1 MILRIY
7 LYLAPH
13 CHSLS
18 FNLIRAGL
26 TRPATGDRRAPT
38 RVNEAKGSPHTV
50 RTTTRFPLI
59 GAAALAAVVAM
70 LVAAC
75 SSSSKS
81 SGSSGSGSVSS
92 GPTSPA
98 PTGSVIKIGVI
109 SSLSGSQASS
119 SNQADTVAP
128 AWAAWVNANG
138 GLNGHKVE
146 VISEDD
152 GGDPV
157 KAQGAE
163 KKLVDQDQVLAILV
177 GSDNL
182 VTAYDADAISKGVAV
197 VSGTANSADW
207 YQKAGMFPTVT
218 DVVSG
223 VIDQML
229 VAKQFGNAKK
239 FANLYC
245 SEVSACAQ
253 ATQLQKPLAAK
264 IGIGYTSLAATTAAA
279 KFIEDC
285 QAQNYDPIWGSSEQ
299 AVGKDLLSIP
309 DLKLYGPAYAFPS
322 EADNPGAATFRDA
335 MKKYAKDGNWKEGTA
350 SFAWSGLEV
359 LHKALAG
366 VGASPTR
373 KDVVAAL
380 NTIKDE
386 NLGGLLP
393 NKITFTAG
401 KPVAFGS
408 HPCSFVV
415 AIKDGKTQAPNG
427 LTPVCPSA

>member
-1 MILRIY
+1 
-7 LYLAPH
+7 
-13 CHSLS
+13 
-18 FNLIRAGL
+18 
-26 TRPATGDRRAPT
+26 
-38 RVNEAKGSPHTV
+38 
-50 RTTTRFPLI
+50 LI

-264 IGIGYTSLAATTAAA
+264 IGIGYTSLAVSSTATSYTAQCLQLQQQGVDYAQLNFTTTAAA